1 MRYDEK
7 SVAKKINAIQLSFAA
22 CGAFVFLEHQQ
33 EEEKRRNRSSTPAPT
48 KNYNNN
54 KIKMCI

>member
-22 CGAFVFLEHQQ
+22 CGAFVFCFSRTPTRTR
-33 EEEKRRNRSSTPAPT
+33 EEKKSLINSGTNE
-48 KNYNNN
+48 KLQ
-54 KIKMCI
+54 